1 MDMQHWDSARYHHT
15 ALPTPPINFSG
26 PILENPQKLSTRTG
40 QVFQNRLNLACRLWA
55 FSVRQKEKK
64 IPLLITK
71 ERIFGFSDDDDDD
84 GGGGFDL
91 NLG

>member
-64 IPLLITK
+64 ITLLTK
-71 ERIFGFSDDDDDD
+71 ERIFGFSDDDDDG